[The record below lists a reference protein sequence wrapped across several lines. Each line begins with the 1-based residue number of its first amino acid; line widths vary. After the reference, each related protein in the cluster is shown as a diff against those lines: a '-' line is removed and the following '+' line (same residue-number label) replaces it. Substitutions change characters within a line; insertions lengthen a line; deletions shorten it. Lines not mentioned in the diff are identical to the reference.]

1 MAQTDSKI
9 RSQLIPLAG
18 MSLVLPNPCIAEV
31 ISYKEPQPADGAPD
45 WLLGF
50 IDWRGVRIPLISFE
64 AANGGSP
71 AKADRRSRIV
81 VLNGIGG
88 DEDLPFFGL
97 VAQGIPRLMQL
108 DATIISAIARPEN
121 IHPLALQHTL
131 VQEQEAIIPDQDKLE
146 RMIKQHGLSAALLS
160 A

>member
-1 MAQTDSKI
+1 MAQTDSKV

-18 MSLVLPNPCIAEV
+18 VSLVLPNPCIAEV
-31 ISYKEPQPADGAPD
+31 ISYKEPQPIDGAPD

-64 AANGGSP
+64 TANGGSP
-71 AKADRRSRIV
+71 AMTDRRSRIV

-88 DEDLPFFGL
+88 EEDLPFFGI

-108 DATIISAIARPEN
+108 DTAIISTLTQPE
-121 IHPLALQHTL
+121 ISHPLALQHTL

-146 RMIKQHGLSAALLS
+146 GMIRQQGIAATALST
-160 A
+160 